1 MGYFLDR
8 VKDGSVPDE
17 LTENPKERNIR
28 TMQDVLADNERE
40 GIETPS
46 VYGKIVDQ
54 EKPTRSN
61 TRVDKR
67 INARKIRSSTPL
79 FPNTTIGPAPKTT
92 QPLSA
97 ADIWKYGAKRL
108 LETSMESPF
117 SSERRRE
124 QAKIRDAAKMA
135 LDTMS
140 VKREQGNSP
149 GTLVETRWSG
159 KTYGTDMNQNGR
171 LDTFEV
177 ESGSNPFNNFYYTLA
192 KPAATLV
199 KDSLIAGG
207 HAFNDGVYSFLAGV
221 GDYLHNIP
229 RAAAAV
235 IKERD
240 PFAKVELETPFTD
253 SAPIQAIKN
262 NAAAARERA
271 SKSAEQFGVVGEF
284 ADQIMQSTTQMAP
297 SIIAAYFTAGTSA
310 AGDLSRAGMTALSKA
325 AEMLKLPKHMI
336 PTFVSQAGQSYS
348 DALEQTGDPTRAL
361 GYGIV
366 NGYANALI
374 EQGGVQSEIASGNL
388 QSTAGRRAWNFIKDN
403 MLQEGA
409 EEITQNWT
417 EKGLR
422 KMMIDRSAPL
432 VSMNDENAVI
442 NPKRDLYAGAVGAA
456 AGGLFGGANMAFQ
469 NIGNIQNRT
478 QTDRLQQGLTRANE
492 RTSASKN
499 QTRADAENNGSSMPG
514 NERNVAPTGTMMR
527 NVRNVGQGT
536 SMNQA
541 GMETTVDGRTTQEV
555 ATNQNASNSQDKS
568 TGVKAGEV
576 TTIYSPYEG
585 EKPVQT
591 DSVDNTPIPVSQ
603 ESVQNAVSAVEQ
615 AKNNKEGISLR
626 SALRKTYER
635 LFDKSGGA
643 KHVPVK
649 NMAFRNEPYV
659 VDVNKNAI
667 SKIISDKNLTV
678 EKLSLLDNLNAII
691 ENGKYV
697 GSGNYVQKGN
707 KKKLTVRFD
716 YFETPVRINGK
727 DYIAAFD
734 VEVFPNTNQYRTH
747 KVIEKMDLIALPDA
761 DTGPVP
767 AANGNAS
774 SPTTSIP
781 ENSGNVNGELRN
793 GETVTGVQENN
804 TPGILTSEEEG
815 AIIRYKGGGS
825 YALNDTIR
833 EGNQLTESQSKQ
845 VQDLNRA
852 LERMPRVE
860 GTVYRNIGFLFE
872 DSFNKFIEENSGR
885 TVTYPAFTSA
895 SKTPDGYEVE
905 TPYQVHME
913 IESKNGRDLT
923 GIGTEMEEEVLFKTD
938 TTFQIHS
945 AQRNGNIF
953 HLILEEVAENGNQSG
968 HDTRTTEG
976 NRGSIPGNDTVGVG
990 EGSHIELDTVQGR
1003 GGTAAEIPKGT
1014 STGNVPGSEPGDTR
1028 NRDGRS
1034 KEKGADSASERQAIY
1049 GNLNESK
1056 DRAQQNAG
1064 GEQFETRTLDRA
1076 ARIQEEATRA
1086 REAQDP
1092 KRKVEQA
1099 AEAIGRKVEWYSDQS
1114 DPAHANQNGY
1124 YKDGVVH
1131 INETA
1136 QNPYMTV
1143 LGHESFHSLNAKD
1156 RAAIIQFVKQNT
1168 NTDSAAFQ
1176 RYREERRRAY
1186 MAEYQKKGRLFS
1198 DWDFWEEYT
1207 ADNME
1212 NFFQDEAFVSKLGRQ
1227 NKTLAEKLWNTL
1239 RNLWEKIKQV
1249 ISPKQYSIGMNEAGQ
1264 ASGMTDAQFHRME
1277 QMFQKALG
1285 HESELGTDG
1294 KASIMKRNGE
1304 YVINVDRDI
1313 FQGANKNDYPKILR
1327 QWLDENF
1334 EDEQIVSLVDN
1345 NVLTLNKKGNKEL
1358 AYGANSQ
1365 KLHGSTRVAK
1375 NRISQHIDEV
1385 ARIAKTVNI
1394 APDKQLSTGKNKH
1407 GAFAQDGWK
1416 YKDFTFKIGDQLY
1429 SGRLNVAMNPTGE
1442 YVYDITKI
1450 KRYPQNE
1457 TSIENGARIKAN
1469 TSSDINNISQN
1480 QDSVNS
1486 SISENGQNDTEKFL
1500 VDLESGERGSV
1511 VRRKDKAE
1519 EAMRKYEETGDPN
1532 DLPEQQ
1538 WANAYYRD
1546 AQRRDT
1552 FLNNQIDT
1560 AEYELENAKTKE
1572 RREHLQALIDNLRDK
1587 QMAAKENL
1595 ATSKA
1600 VVEMV
1605 ESIATPRNFD
1615 LAEIADQL
1623 HGIDTNTIKNGNY
1636 RFNDIYRNMKR
1647 VFKKNFRVVEPLLD
1661 QFDAAK
1667 GDYARDTVSILAEMN
1682 QFIQKQLKIKKGSK
1696 ESKAVQWIA
1705 EGERNPNVRRNKDR
1719 EALRKMGIT
1728 DLKNLDPNV
1737 RIPYTEQMLVEEF
1750 GTKRAEDIKEAAQ
1763 WFRGKY
1769 DELIDEINRTQ
1780 RLIYPNRPDKLI
1792 PKRKDYMRHFREVS
1806 EGLAGLRNILDMDN
1820 NIDPI
1825 LVGTS
1830 EYTKPKEKWASI
1842 KQKRSGKA
1850 TQEGAIEGFLDYIGQ
1865 AEYAIH
1871 INPYIDRFRGLA
1883 RDLAQ
1888 IKSEKNDT
1896 SLNGFIGYL
1905 NDYAADLAGK
1915 SSKLD
1920 RAVIDSLG
1928 ARGRT
1933 MMKGLRWFNNRTK
1946 ANAVLGNLGS
1956 VAKQVMN
1963 LPNGMALLENPA
1975 NMIPGIVDVFRGF
1988 RDGGKIQEQYKKS
2001 NFLTER
2007 LKLDRAFGKFDKMG
2021 PGKVAQN
2028 LLGIADEFGTR
2039 VIWNAAYRE
2048 GVNLQKSRDIT
2059 DAVKYAD
2066 NLTRQA
2072 VAGRGIGETPL
2083 AYKSEMGRLFL
2094 PFQIEVNNTWNVL
2107 RDVLQTSRYDG
2118 KLKTVKNFG
2127 DKALRVLLFYLVTWG
2142 LNEAMEK
2149 LTGSK
2154 GSFDPLGDIIDGIFQ
2169 GAEELPE
2176 KSKLEQWQRGGL
2188 RAAQNLAGDF
2198 IGSRSFGWVA
2208 SSFMD
2213 AVNDDWAT
2221 KFFNDSIYPSQ
2232 GVNVP
2237 ALQSVQKGVKKF
2249 GDGDPVGSAAEFA
2262 TSFLTPW
2269 GGKQL
2274 DKTIRGLGDYLR
2286 GGNYQNNIYKEFS
2299 TGKRGDLYYPIEQT
2313 PANAIQS
2320 AVFGPSSLGE
2330 NAAYWQTKR
2339 LETYAKQAEREFK
2352 EDAAE
2357 QFTKQVKESNL
2368 STVIKQFYTDETV
2381 EPKTASTKVK
2391 YKDTEYTLTEK
2402 ERQQYQETIDREALK
2417 LVTELSKSNGF
2428 SKLSEED
2435 KVKQLE
2441 AAQSY
2446 ADAVAKNEVL
2456 KKKEPGKTIQFF
2468 KQDVD
2473 NRKKYYSIWDEVEPE
2488 DEDKQA
2494 RRKAINEV
2502 SSVVNAL
2509 SKKSKLTPGVIS
2521 GLNQYMDKIES
2532 RAANAVDKELN
2543 RLGLLREENT
2553 DTTGDMD
2560 VTSSTMGMFEYTDD
2574 GQKYEVKVNY
2584 ADIPKI
2590 MQEVEEET
2598 YKQMQRLLNNQYRS
2612 QKKKTYGQRYNYKN
2626 ANADQKIKWVNEVR
2640 TDVRN
2645 YYKDKYARKYGVR
2658 KVPNKLK
2665 GVR

>member
-8 VKDGSVPDE
+8 VKNGSVPDE
-17 LTENPKERNIR
+17 LTENPKQRNIR
-28 TMQDVLADNERE
+28 TMEDVLADNERE

-46 VYGKIVDQ
+46 VYGKIIDQ
-54 EKPTRSN
+54 GEPKRSN
-61 TRVDKR
+61 ARIEKR
-67 INARKIRSSTPL
+67 INASKIVSGTPL

-135 LDTMS
+135 LDTMT

-159 KTYGTDMNQNGR
+159 KTYGTDTNQNGR

-192 KPAATLV
+192 KPAATAL

-221 GDYLHNIP
+221 GDYLYNIP
-229 RAAAAV
+229 RAAAKAV
-235 IKERD
+235 EERN
-240 PFAKVELETPFTD
+240 PFAKVKLETPFTD
-253 SAPIQAIKN
+253 SAPIQTMKN
-262 NAAAARERA
+262 NAETAREQA
-271 SKSAEQFGVVGEF
+271 GKSAGQFGAVGEF
-284 ADQIMQSTTQMAP
+284 ANQIMQSTAQMAP
-297 SIIAAYFTAGTSA
+297 SMIAAYLTAGMSA
-310 AGDLSRAGMTALSKA
+310 AGDLSRVGMTTLSKA

-348 DALEQTGDPTRAL
+348 DALKQTGDPARAL
-361 GYGIV
+361 GFGII

-388 QSTAGRRAWNFIKDN
+388 QSAARRGAWNFIKEN

-422 KMMIDRSAPL
+422 KMMIDQNAPL

-492 RTSASKN
+492 RISASKN
-499 QTRADAENNGSSMPG
+499 QTSTYARNNDSSMSG
-514 NERNVAPTGTMMR
+514 NEGTVAPTGVIMR

-541 GMETTVDGRTTQEV
+541 NMEPPVDSRTTQEV
-555 ATNQNASNSQDKS
+555 ATNQNVPNSSDKS

-678 EKLSLLDNLNAII
+678 EKLSLLDNLHTII

-707 KKKLTVRFD
+707 KKKLTLRFD

-825 YALNDTIR
+825 YALNENIR
-833 EGNQLTESQSKQ
+833 TGKTTAEQEQLKQS
-845 VQDLNRA
+845 LNTA
-852 LERMPRVE
+852 LDKMPRVE
-860 GTVYRNIGFLFE
+860 GTVYRNIGFWYEE
-872 DSFNKFIEENSGR
+872 DFNNFILEHGGN
-885 TVTYPAFTSA
+885 TVTYDAFTST
-895 SKTPDGYEVE
+895 SNSPTGYEVE

-945 AQRNGNIF
+945 AQRNGNVF
-953 HLILEEVAENGNQSG
+953 YLILEEVAENGHSNRYDAGTVYGSMGSVKTDEFNGKRSG
-968 HDTRTTEG
+968 LFEK
-976 NRGSIPGNDTVGVG
+976 VG
-990 EGSHIELDTVQGR
+990 TVQGGR
-1003 GGTAAEIPKGT
+1003 GQANGISKNT
-1014 STGNVPGSEPGDTR
+1014 STGSIRGNQQNITYH
-1028 NRDGRS
+1028 RDGS
-1034 KEKGADSASERQAIY
+1034 SEGTEDTLAGKTTDVY

-1076 ARIQEEATRA
+1076 SRIQEEATRA

-1176 RYREERRRAY
+1176 RYREERQRAY

-1285 HESELGTDG
+1285 HEIDTGTESQYSVKYDNGIPTVVIEENIFAGHEGEKPHKVIRDYIRNHYSGDFARIIESGQKVYFG
-1294 KASIMKRNGE
+1294 KDLPGE
-1304 YVINVDRDI
+1304 YTQSRNTRNLTRRELRAKNQAAQNLNELVENGINRRW
-1313 FQGANKNDYPKILR
+1313 NKNVK
-1327 QWLDENF
+1327 EKHA
-1334 EDEQIVSLVDN
+1334 VDA
-1345 NVLTLNKKGNKEL
+1345 K
-1358 AYGANSQ
+1358 YGWY
-1365 KLHGSTRVAK
+1365 KYSTRF
-1375 NRISQHIDEV
+1375 Q
-1385 ARIAKTVNI
+1385 VNGKI
-1394 APDKQLSTGKNKH
+1394 YDADLLIRNDADGRKYLYDVLDPTEEGRASLS
-1407 GAFAQDGWK
+1407 
-1416 YKDFTFKIGDQLY
+1416 
-1429 SGRLNVAMNPTGE
+1429 SSNPMGSDVPAST
-1442 YVYDITKI
+1442 
-1450 KRYPQNE
+1450 RP
-1457 TSIENGARIKAN
+1457 
-1469 TSSDINNISQN
+1469 SDINNISQN

-1486 SISENGQNDTEKFL
+1486 SISGNGQKDTEKSSIKRSRFYDSTQNTDNL
-1500 VDLESGERGSV
+1500 TQETKEAIAQEAEAFDYEGISNKETMEKAVQEFQKDPLKTASQFFSMQPKQSRAVDIAKGFVLLQNYQQLQDYDSAVAVAKKLREIGTQKGQEVQAFSILNRFTPEGMLYYAQSELDSALEIIAQTKGQDWVNKNR
-1511 VRRKDKAE
+1511 DKFTLTDE
-1519 EAMRKYEETGDPN
+1519 EAN
-1532 DLPEQQ
+1532 FIV
-1538 WANAYYRD
+1538 
-1546 AQRRDT
+1546 DT
-1552 FLNNQIDT
+1552 
-1560 AEYELENAKTKE
+1560 
-1572 RREHLQALIDNLRDK
+1572 
-1587 QMAAKENL
+1587 
-1595 ATSKA
+1595 
-1600 VVEMV
+1600 
-1605 ESIATPRNFD
+1605 
-1615 LAEIADQL
+1615 
-1623 HGIDTNTIKNGNY
+1623 
-1636 RFNDIYRNMKR
+1636 MKR
-1647 VFKKNFRVVEPLLD
+1647 VPSITDERQRKVMIAEVQKLVQEKIPKNLPQNIADKLRSVQRISMLLNPKTIVTRN
-1661 QFDAAK
+1661 FGSNVIMA
-1667 GDYARDTVSILAEMN
+1667 IPHLASET
-1682 QFIQKQLKIKKGSK
+1682 IGSGIDRAV
-1696 ESKAVQWIA
+1696 SKATGVRTTA
-1705 EGERNPNVRRNKDR
+1705 APN
-1719 EALRKMGIT
+1719 
-1728 DLKNLDPNV
+1728 LKNLGKG
-1737 RIPYTEQMLVEEF
+1737 F
-1750 GTKRAEDIKEAAQ
+1750 GKGFYDSFDDFRRGINTRDIQDDRFHLGSGPA
-1763 WFRGKY
+1763 FRGKY
-1769 DELIDEINRTQ
+1769 NPLRFLDNVTSYLLDTGDRPFFEAYFLDSLNGQMKANKVDKPTADMIDIATQSALEKTWQDTNRYTKSAEWMKKALNGIGSAVGIGSLEFGLGDIVLPFTKTPANLAKALIDFSPVGFTRGLVADGARLVQAKKRGTLTPQIQ
-1780 RLIYPNRPDKLI
+1780 RRFVNN
-1792 PKRKDYMRHFREVS
+1792 VS
-1806 EGLAGLRNILDMDN
+1806 KG
-1820 NIDPI
+1820 
-1825 LVGTS
+1825 LVGMILYAAAMS
-1830 EYTKPKEKWASI
+1830 IASKGVLSGSDKEDDKDARAF
-1842 KQKRSGKA
+1842 KRDVLG
-1850 TQEGAIEGFLDYIGQ
+1850 
-1865 AEYAIH
+1865 
-1871 INPYIDRFRGLA
+1871 INPYAIKFGNLSGTYDWAQPIGGIMAISADIANQNMSKDSAINILTNALA
-1883 RDLAQ
+1883 AGGNTLFDQSVLTGV
-1888 IKSEKNDT
+1888 SEFFK
-1896 SLNGFIGYL
+1896 
-1905 NDYAADLAGK
+1905 AADGNIVEALQSAVADIPSQLVPTLLKQIADLTDPVKRSTYDPNKVQQALNTGIAKIPGLEKRLQPSVDVLGRDVKRFGGK
-1915 SSKLD
+1915 NN
-1920 RAVIDSLG
+1920 
-1928 ARGRT
+1928 
-1933 MMKGLRWFNNRTK
+1933 WFN
-1946 ANAVLGNLGS
+1946 VFL
-1956 VAKQVMN
+1956 
-1963 LPNGMALLENPA
+1963 NPA
-1975 NMIPGIVDVFRGF
+1975 NVNIANPTPELKEVWKVFEETQDTGVFPKLVGNSITNKGITYPLSAQEKTDYQRTLGQETDKGLQELMKS
-1988 RDGGKIQEQYKKS
+1988 DGYQNASGVQKAEYIKTIISNSDYKAKRE
-2001 NFLTER
+2001 L
-2007 LKLDRAFGKFDKMG
+2007 LK
-2021 PGKVAQN
+2021 
-2028 LLGIADEFGTR
+2028 
-2039 VIWNAAYRE
+2039 
-2048 GVNLQKSRDIT
+2048 
-2059 DAVKYAD
+2059 
-2066 NLTRQA
+2066 
-2072 VAGRGIGETPL
+2072 
-2083 AYKSEMGRLFL
+2083 
-2094 PFQIEVNNTWNVL
+2094 
-2107 RDVLQTSRYDG
+2107 
-2118 KLKTVKNFG
+2118 
-2127 DKALRVLLFYLVTWG
+2127 
-2142 LNEAMEK
+2142 
-2149 LTGSK
+2149 
-2154 GSFDPLGDIIDGIFQ
+2154 
-2169 GAEELPE
+2169 
-2176 KSKLEQWQRGGL
+2176 
-2188 RAAQNLAGDF
+2188 
-2198 IGSRSFGWVA
+2198 
-2208 SSFMD
+2208 
-2213 AVNDDWAT
+2213 
-2221 KFFNDSIYPSQ
+2221 
-2232 GVNVP
+2232 
-2237 ALQSVQKGVKKF
+2237 QKGVT
-2249 GDGDPVGSAAEFA
+2249 DS
-2262 TSFLTPW
+2262 
-2269 GGKQL
+2269 
-2274 DKTIRGLGDYLR
+2274 
-2286 GGNYQNNIYKEFS
+2286 
-2299 TGKRGDLYYPIEQT
+2299 IEDFK
-2313 PANAIQS
+2313 NS
-2320 AVFGPSSLGE
+2320 VAV
-2330 NAAYWQTKR
+2330 K
-2339 LETYAKQAEREFK
+2339 
-2352 EDAAE
+2352 
-2357 QFTKQVKESNL
+2357 
-2368 STVIKQFYTDETV
+2368 
-2381 EPKTASTKVK
+2381 
-2391 YKDTEYTLTEK
+2391 
-2402 ERQQYQETIDREALK
+2402 
-2417 LVTELSKSNGF
+2417 
-2428 SKLSEED
+2428 
-2435 KVKQLE
+2435 
-2441 AAQSY
+2441 
-2446 ADAVAKNEVL
+2446 
-2456 KKKEPGKTIQFF
+2456 
-2468 KQDVD
+2468 
-2473 NRKKYYSIWDEVEPE
+2473 KKYYSIWDEVEPE

-2494 RRKAINEV
+2494 RRKAISEV

-2574 GQKYEVKVNY
+2574 GQKYAVNVNY

-2640 TDVRN
+2640 TDVRS

>member
-8 VKDGSVPDE
+8 VKNGSVPDE
-17 LTENPKERNIR
+17 LTENPKQRNIR
-28 TMQDVLADNERE
+28 TMEDVLADNERE

-46 VYGKIVDQ
+46 VYGKIIDQ
-54 EKPTRSN
+54 GEPKRSN
-61 TRVDKR
+61 ARIEKR
-67 INARKIRSSTPL
+67 INASKIVSGTPL

-135 LDTMS
+135 LDTMT

-159 KTYGTDMNQNGR
+159 KTYGTDTNQNGR

-192 KPAATLV
+192 KPAATAV

-221 GDYLHNIP
+221 GDYLYNIP
-229 RAAAAV
+229 RAAAKAV
-235 IKERD
+235 EERN
-240 PFAKVELETPFTD
+240 PFAKVKLETPFTD
-253 SAPIQAIKN
+253 SAPIQTMKN
-262 NAAAARERA
+262 NAEAAREQA
-271 SKSAEQFGVVGEF
+271 GKSAGQFGAVGEF
-284 ADQIMQSTTQMAP
+284 ANQIMQSTAQMAP
-297 SIIAAYFTAGTSA
+297 SMIAAYLTAGMSA
-310 AGDLSRAGMTALSKA
+310 AGDLSRVGMTTLSKA

-348 DALEQTGDPTRAL
+348 DALKQTGDPARAL
-361 GYGIV
+361 GFGII

-388 QSTAGRRAWNFIKDN
+388 QSAARRGAWNFIKEN

-422 KMMIDRSAPL
+422 KMMIDQNAPL

-499 QTRADAENNGSSMPG
+499 QTSTYARNNDSSMSG
-514 NERNVAPTGTMMR
+514 NEGTVAPTGVIMR

-541 GMETTVDGRTTQEV
+541 NMEPPVDSRTTQEV
-555 ATNQNASNSQDKS
+555 ATNQNVPNSSDKS

-678 EKLSLLDNLNAII
+678 EKLSLLDNLHAII

-727 DYIAAFD
+727 DYIAVFD

-1264 ASGMTDAQFHRME
+1264 VSGMTDAQFHRME

-1486 SISENGQNDTEKFL
+1486 SISGNGQKDTEKSSIKRSRFYDSTQNTDNLTQETKEAIAQEAEAFDYEGISNKETMEKAVQGFKNNPLKTAATFL
-1500 VDLESGERGSV
+1500 SMQPKAAKAKDIATGFVLLQNYQQLQDYDSAVAVAKKLREIGTQKGQEVQAFSILNRLTPEGMLYYAQSELDSALEIIAQTKGQDWVNKNR
-1511 VRRKDKAE
+1511 DKFTLTDE
-1519 EAMRKYEETGDPN
+1519 EAN
-1532 DLPEQQ
+1532 FIV
-1538 WANAYYRD
+1538 
-1546 AQRRDT
+1546 DT
-1552 FLNNQIDT
+1552 
-1560 AEYELENAKTKE
+1560 
-1572 RREHLQALIDNLRDK
+1572 
-1587 QMAAKENL
+1587 
-1595 ATSKA
+1595 
-1600 VVEMV
+1600 
-1605 ESIATPRNFD
+1605 
-1615 LAEIADQL
+1615 
-1623 HGIDTNTIKNGNY
+1623 
-1636 RFNDIYRNMKR
+1636 MKR
-1647 VFKKNFRVVEPLLD
+1647 VPSITDERQRKVMIAEVQKLIQEKIPKNLPQNIADKLRSVQRISMLLNPKTIVTRN
-1661 QFDAAK
+1661 FGSNVIMA
-1667 GDYARDTVSILAEMN
+1667 IPHLASEA
-1682 QFIQKQLKIKKGSK
+1682 IGSGIDK
-1696 ESKAVQWIA
+1696 AVSKATGVRTTTA
-1705 EGERNPNVRRNKDR
+1705 PN
-1719 EALRKMGIT
+1719 
-1728 DLKNLDPNV
+1728 LKNLGKG
-1737 RIPYTEQMLVEEF
+1737 F
-1750 GTKRAEDIKEAAQ
+1750 GKGFYDSFDDFRRGINTRDIQDDRFHLGSGPA
-1763 WFRGKY
+1763 FRGKY
-1769 DELIDEINRTQ
+1769 NPLRFLDNITSYLLDTGDRPFFEAYFLDSLNGQMKANKVDKPTADMIDIATQSALEKTWQDTNLYTKSAEWIKRGLNLGMKFGLGDIVLPFTKTPANLAKALIDFSPVGFTRGLVADGARLVQAKKRGTLTPQIQ
-1780 RLIYPNRPDKLI
+1780 RRFVNNVSKGIVGMILYAAAMAVASKGVLSGSDKEDDKDARAF
-1792 PKRKDYMRHFREVS
+1792 KRDVL
-1806 EGLAGLRNILDMDN
+1806 G
-1820 NIDPI
+1820 
-1825 LVGTS
+1825 
-1830 EYTKPKEKWASI
+1830 
-1842 KQKRSGKA
+1842 
-1850 TQEGAIEGFLDYIGQ
+1850 
-1865 AEYAIH
+1865 
-1871 INPYIDRFRGLA
+1871 INPYAIKFGNLSGTYDWAQPIGGIMAISADIANQNMSEDSAVNILTNALA
-1883 RDLAQ
+1883 AGGNTLFDQSVLTGV
-1888 IKSEKNDT
+1888 SEFFK
-1896 SLNGFIGYL
+1896 
-1905 NDYAADLAGK
+1905 AADGNIMEALQGAVADIPSQLVPTLLKQIADLTDPVKRSTYDPNKVQQALNTGIAKIPGLEKRLQPSVDVLGRDVKRFGGK
-1915 SSKLD
+1915 NN
-1920 RAVIDSLG
+1920 
-1928 ARGRT
+1928 
-1933 MMKGLRWFNNRTK
+1933 WFN
-1946 ANAVLGNLGS
+1946 VFL
-1956 VAKQVMN
+1956 
-1963 LPNGMALLENPA
+1963 NPA
-1975 NMIPGIVDVFRGF
+1975 NVNIANPTPELKEVWKVFEETQDTGVFPKLVGNSITNKGITYPLSAQEKTDYQRTLGQETDKGLQELMKS
-1988 RDGGKIQEQYKKS
+1988 DGYQNASGVQKAEYIKTIISNSDYKAKRE
-2001 NFLTER
+2001 L
-2007 LKLDRAFGKFDKMG
+2007 LK
-2021 PGKVAQN
+2021 
-2028 LLGIADEFGTR
+2028 
-2039 VIWNAAYRE
+2039 
-2048 GVNLQKSRDIT
+2048 
-2059 DAVKYAD
+2059 
-2066 NLTRQA
+2066 
-2072 VAGRGIGETPL
+2072 
-2083 AYKSEMGRLFL
+2083 
-2094 PFQIEVNNTWNVL
+2094 
-2107 RDVLQTSRYDG
+2107 
-2118 KLKTVKNFG
+2118 
-2127 DKALRVLLFYLVTWG
+2127 
-2142 LNEAMEK
+2142 
-2149 LTGSK
+2149 
-2154 GSFDPLGDIIDGIFQ
+2154 
-2169 GAEELPE
+2169 
-2176 KSKLEQWQRGGL
+2176 
-2188 RAAQNLAGDF
+2188 
-2198 IGSRSFGWVA
+2198 
-2208 SSFMD
+2208 
-2213 AVNDDWAT
+2213 
-2221 KFFNDSIYPSQ
+2221 
-2232 GVNVP
+2232 
-2237 ALQSVQKGVKKF
+2237 QKGVT
-2249 GDGDPVGSAAEFA
+2249 DS
-2262 TSFLTPW
+2262 
-2269 GGKQL
+2269 
-2274 DKTIRGLGDYLR
+2274 
-2286 GGNYQNNIYKEFS
+2286 
-2299 TGKRGDLYYPIEQT
+2299 IEDFK
-2313 PANAIQS
+2313 NS
-2320 AVFGPSSLGE
+2320 VAV
-2330 NAAYWQTKR
+2330 K
-2339 LETYAKQAEREFK
+2339 
-2352 EDAAE
+2352 
-2357 QFTKQVKESNL
+2357 
-2368 STVIKQFYTDETV
+2368 
-2381 EPKTASTKVK
+2381 
-2391 YKDTEYTLTEK
+2391 
-2402 ERQQYQETIDREALK
+2402 
-2417 LVTELSKSNGF
+2417 
-2428 SKLSEED
+2428 
-2435 KVKQLE
+2435 
-2441 AAQSY
+2441 
-2446 ADAVAKNEVL
+2446 
-2456 KKKEPGKTIQFF
+2456 
-2468 KQDVD
+2468 
-2473 NRKKYYSIWDEVEPE
+2473 KKYYTIWDEVEPE

-2502 SSVVNAL
+2502 SSVVNTL

-2574 GQKYEVKVNY
+2574 GQKYAVNVNY